1 MIRRTSFGSHLK
13 GAMADGEGAMDL
25 NRRIGSSSLKS
36 VVKLHVHNGG
46 HVHGGFNNDDVSVSI
61 PVLGLGVFL
70 MSPKEA
76 FDSVL
81 FALQQGYRHVDTA
94 HHYGNEQSV
103 GISSSYS

>member
-1 MIRRTSFGSHLK
+1 
-13 GAMADGEGAMDL
+13 MADGEGAMDL
-25 NRRIGSSSLKS
+25 NRRRIGSSSLKS
-36 VVKLHVHNGG
+36 VVKLHVHKEG
-46 HVHGGFNNDDVSVSI
+46 HGHGHGGLNNDDVSVGI
-61 PVLGLGVFL
+61 PVLGLGVYL

-94 HHYGNEQSV
+94 HIYGNEQSV